1 MIKIDD
7 IVFRASAIGQLMGVK
22 GIGKTGEKLARY
34 TYLQYKYGRTK
45 DFTSKYTD
53 KGTSV
58 EPESIKTLSRIDGI
72 EYEKNE
78 VRMHN
83 DFFTGEC
90 DILVK
95 EKKVTDIKN
104 AWDLFTFDDH
114 LAGHDIDNEYQVR
127 VYMNLYN
134 VPQSEVVYMLNDAPE
149 ELILK
154 EVEIESYKHKDRE
167 TPDYIV
173 AQLLKNMIF
182 SSREFYDYYC
192 NLFALGGDSLTDKI
206 MNSFIEIPQQD
217 RVKRYLFDHDEAIL
231 DKIKQRVIDARN
243 YLKSIKEI

>member
-7 IVFRASAIGQLMGVK
+7 IVFRASSIGQLMGAK
-22 GIGKTGEKLARY
+22 GLGKTGEKLARY

-53 KGTSV
+53 KGTLV
-58 EPESIKTLSRIDGI
+58 EPESIKILSQLDGI
-72 EYEKNE
+72 YYEKNE

-83 DFFTGEC
+83 DYFTGEC

-95 EKKVTDIKN
+95 DTKVIDIKN

-114 LAGHDIDNEYQVR
+114 LAGHDTDNEYQVR

-134 VPQSEVVYMLNDAPE
+134 VPKAEVIYMLNDAPE
-149 ELILK
+149 EMILK
-154 EVEIESYKHKDRE
+154 EVEKESYKHKDRE

-173 AQLLKNMIF
+173 AQLLKNLIF
-182 SSREFYDYYC
+182 SSRNVYDYYC

-217 RVKRYLFDHDEAIL
+217 RIKIYSFDYDDIIL
-231 DKIKQRVIDARN
+231 EKIKQRVIDARN
-243 YLKSIKEI
+243 YLKSTKNN